1 MMKVTIEELNLTN
14 NIIPEA
20 VFHQYHF
27 RKTKEFIG
35 KSFVGIGNVQE
46 AFWWNRP
53 ELKNATKCL
62 DQNTTAGNSLNL
74 PLLSGFPSWK
84 SNYNILINKHNAP
97 TILHLSFKKDLSENE
112 ISYLSKVTTKA
123 IFNTLKALNIPDKDF
138 GAYNNDLLL
147 KGKKICGCE
156 RTWYKNIYE
165 EDLCLTLKYI
175 EEKEL
180 FDKLTYGKAK
190 PKREITG
197 IFDEYS
203 LNYNKAEFLEL
214 YRKNLEES
222 LNEALDKIKATNEL
236 INL

>member
-1 MMKVTIEELNLTN
+1 MKVTIEQLNLSKK
-14 NIIPEA
+14 IIPEA

-27 RKTKEFIG
+27 RTTKEFIG
-35 KSFVGIGNVQE
+35 KSFIGIGNVQE

-53 ELKNATKCL
+53 LIKEKVTFLTQQE
-62 DQNTTAGNSLNL
+62 DSSNSLNL
-74 PLLSGFPSWK
+74 PLLDKFPEWK
-84 SNYNILINKHNAP
+84 TNYNILINKHNAP
-97 TILHLSFKKDLSENE
+97 TILHLSFKKDLAEEE
-112 ISYLSKVTTKA
+112 ISCLSKITTNA
-123 IFNTLKALNIPDKDF
+123 IFNTLKALNITDRDF

-203 LNYNKAEFLEL
+203 IDYNKAEFLEL

-222 LNEALDKIKATNEL
+222 LNEALEKIKDTNEL